1 MNDMSGAI
9 TPKSDQLNS
18 DDLISGPRTITVRE
32 VAIKGGQEQPVA
44 IFFNGD
50 NGKPFKPCKSVSR
63 LLVAGWGAD
72 ANKYVGR
79 SLTLYRDPKV
89 TWAGMEVGG
98 IRVSEMSDI
107 ERPLSLALTQTKGKK
122 AITVV
127 QPLKVE
133 KRPPADPDAGM
144 SWEDRADRL
153 RAHLETIKGDDAK
166 AAINHAMSQTW
177 WKAMKAEN
185 APLAQ
190 TLRDMAAA
198 RIRGAPIS
206 APPDEPI
213 IDRATVD
220 TVTE

>member
-1 MNDMSGAI
+1 MADMRDAI
-9 TPKSDQLNS
+9 IPKSDQLNS

-32 VAIKGGQEQPVA
+32 VAIKGGQEQPVS

-133 KRPPADPDAGM
+133 KRAPDWTPYDALKEVADLVTEPDARTM
-144 SWEDRADRL
+144 WKRAMALSKAD
-153 RAHLETIKGDDAK
+153 AEAWKPVLEAITARVAVIKADA
-166 AAINHAMSQTW
+166 
-177 WKAMKAEN
+177 
-185 APLAQ
+185 
-190 TLRDMAAA
+190 
-198 RIRGAPIS
+198 
-206 APPDEPI
+206 
-213 IDRATVD
+213 DRATVD